1 MDNVTGG
8 NFTYCNLKNFEVTY
22 RHMHGPLSIFVCV
35 FGSVANILNICV
47 LTTKDMRWPTNYIL
61 TSLAVTDLLVMI
73 EYIPFAVHRYID
85 IDKRFYIDHYTYNW
99 AVFLV
104 FHAVF
109 TLILHFVSCCL
120 TVILAV
126 WRYIAV
132 SQPQN
137 IFVWCNSQRTKLT
150 ILLTYLICPLI
161 CLPSFLSIKINET
174 THLCDKNRKFV
185 SGAKNSNE
193 TYNMTIY
200 LVHNEKE
207 NYRYISFLT
216 YGVVLKLAPC
226 ILLTVLSYG
235 LIRALMQTKKR
246 RRLLL
251 DTSLP
256 LDVVNEKTVKK
267 QRQLEKEQQTDRTTR
282 MLLAVL
288 LLFLITEF
296 PQAILGLS
304 SVLIGEK
311 FEKDCYRPLGKY
323 ILYFSLA
330 CCIENIFAS
339 PTIIVF
345 LRVNVEQLL

>member
-1 MDNVTGG
+1 MANATGA
-8 NFTYCNLKNFEVTY
+8 NFTYCNLKNFEETY
-22 RHMHGPLSIFVCV
+22 KYMHGPFSIVVCV
-35 FGSVANILNICV
+35 FGSIANILNICV

-85 IDKRFYIDHYTYNW
+85 INKRYYIDHYTYNW
-99 AVFLV
+99 AVFMV

-109 TLILHFVSCCL
+109 TMILHFVSCCL

-150 ILLTYLICPLI
+150 IFLTYVLCPLI
-161 CLPSFLSIKINET
+161 CLPLFLPIKVNET
-174 THLCDKNRKFV
+174 SHLCDKYGRFV
-185 SGAKNSNE
+185 NAVGNNSTN

-200 LVHNEKE
+200 LVDNEKE

-226 ILLTVLSYG
+226 ILLSVLSYG

-304 SVLIGEK
+304 SVLIGEQ

-323 ILYFSLA
+323 ILYIFLA
-330 CCIENIFAS
+330 CCISNVSAS
-339 PTIIVF
+339 PTFIVF
-345 LRVNVEQLL
+345 RD